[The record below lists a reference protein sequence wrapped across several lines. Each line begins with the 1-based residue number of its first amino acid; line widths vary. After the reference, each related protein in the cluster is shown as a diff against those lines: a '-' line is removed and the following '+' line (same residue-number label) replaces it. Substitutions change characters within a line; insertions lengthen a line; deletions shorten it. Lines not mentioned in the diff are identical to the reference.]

1 MEANRTTI
9 INRPVETVYAYVI
22 NLANDANWRT
32 GLDESGL
39 RQDQTLEVGAIG
51 YSRAGDMEIE
61 WRVETIVPNEL
72 VEWELLNGPFL
83 GRGGYRLKAVEVG
96 TEFTLLADVKPAGF
110 YKLLGPLFGRMAR
123 QRNQADVEQLKD
135 ILESVRQ

>member
-1 MEANRTTI
+1 MEANGTTV
-9 INRPVETVYAYVI
+9 INRPVDTVYAYVI
-22 NLANDANWRT
+22 NLNNDANWRI

-39 RQDQTLEVGAIG
+39 RQGETLDVGAIG
-51 YSRAGDMEIE
+51 YSRAGDVEVE
-61 WRVETIVPNEL
+61 WRVETIVPGEL

-83 GRGGYRLKAVEVG
+83 GQGGYRLKPVAGG

-123 QRNQADVEQLKD
+123 QRNQADVEKLKE
-135 ILESVRQ
+135 ILESMPE